1 MLPPNRLS
9 FGETYVTV
17 LGRLGS
23 DVQFKEVHGRDAR
36 ASFRLAST
44 PRRYNRGEGSY
55 ADLPTTWYQVEC
67 WRVLA
72 QNVFD
77 SLQVG
82 QPIVVHGRLRTH
94 EWIDQAGEQHSRVV
108 LEAFS
113 VGHDL
118 NRGTAS
124 FSKNAPRTG
133 AHHDGRDAASAAE
146 TTASPYPADEYTAV
160 PIPLTP
166 TTRESEAA

>member
-1 MLPPNRLS
+1 MS

-67 WRVLA
+67 WRGLA

-77 SLQVG
+77 SLQIG

-118 NRGTAS
+118 NRGTTTFA
-124 FSKNAPRTG
+124 KNAPRTESVRTP
-133 AHHDGRDAASAAE
+133 AESAERPIE
-146 TTASPYPADEYTAV
+146 TTATPYPPDEYSVAPLPLSATA
-160 PIPLTP
+160 
-166 TTRESEAA
+166 EAA

>member
-1 MLPPNRLS
+1 MNSAIPQSLCATAQPTPIRP
-9 FGETYVTV
+9 
-17 LGRLGS
+17 LGCPQIRNPYGGTQCEPGIFS
-23 DVQFKEVHGRDAR
+23 GDS
-36 ASFRLAST
+36 ASSI
-44 PRRYNRGEGSY
+44 E
-55 ADLPTTWYQVEC
+55 
-67 WRVLA
+67 
-72 QNVFD
+72 
-77 SLQVG
+77 
-82 QPIVVHGRLRTH
+82 
-94 EWIDQAGEQHSRVV
+94 QAGEQHSRVV

-133 AHHDGRDAASAAE
+133 AHQDGRDAASAAE

>member
-1 MLPPNRLS
+1 MS

-44 PRRYNRGEGSY
+44 PRRYNRGDGSY

-67 WRVLA
+67 WRGLA

-77 SLQVG
+77 SLKVG

-124 FSKNAPRTG
+124 FTKNVRRAES
-133 AHHDGRDAASAAE
+133 AASAQHDAGAAE
-146 TTASPYPADEYTAV
+146 TTASPYPSDEYTAV